1 MKNILKCW
9 YFEWLDKNRHI
20 VLNQTVIQK
29 IESLITEKD
38 LQQTVEW
45 WVQYHA
51 QNNIHYTHFVS
62 ACANNPQ
69 LIDGIVESI
78 KRKQLN

>member
-1 MKNILKCW
+1 MKNILKRW
-9 YFEWLDKNRHI
+9 YFEWLDKNKDLA
-20 VLNQTVIQK
+20 LNQTIVQK

-38 LQQTVEW
+38 LQENVEW

-62 ACANNPQ
+62 ACANNAE

>member
-1 MKNILKCW
+1 MKNILKSW
-9 YFEWLDKNRHI
+9 YFEWLDKNKDS
-20 VLNQTVIQK
+20 VLNQTIIQK

-38 LQQTVEW
+38 LQESVEW

-51 QNNIHYTHFVS
+51 QNNIHYTYFVS